1 MVGGDILRSSDV
13 CKLLNISRTALSFY
27 VRDGKIKATMGENG
41 RYEYDDSSVYA
52 LRNQKI
58 RKQSYLYLYSEPRF
72 IDMALQMS
80 KNTIVELGGNIDHT
94 LIDTDR
100 YNRVNLEV
108 LINAIC
114 QGKVEVVYIRRDDLI
129 SDSAEE
135 IFEMLCRVNN
145 VNIIIV

>member
-1 MVGGDILRSSDV
+1 MRSSDV

-27 VRDGKIKATMGENG
+27 VRDGKIKATMSESG
-41 RYEYDDSSVYA
+41 RYEYDDASVYA

-72 IDMALQMS
+72 IDMALQMA
-80 KNTIVELGGNIDHT
+80 KNSIAELGGNVDHT

-100 YNRVNLEV
+100 YNRENLEV
-108 LINAIC
+108 LITAIC
-114 QGKVEVVYIRRDDLI
+114 QSRVEVVYIRRDDLI
-129 SDSAEE
+129 SESAEE

-145 VNIIIV
+145 VKIIII

>member
-1 MVGGDILRSSDV
+1 
-13 CKLLNISRTALSFY
+13 
-27 VRDGKIKATMGENG
+27 MGENG

-80 KNTIVELGGNIDHT
+80 KNTIAELGGNIDHT